1 MFFILFYTADLYR
14 INYLCSLDLK
24 SAFIITKKPQL
35 SFDLYLMEDQIN
47 AAEKSTSISAEIC
60 QWSGA
65 VFGIL
70 FGLGFFLAEVQKNDL
85 KSLPWW
91 KPISALVAGA
101 AVSAHGNNVAN
112 NKRTAELT
120 ALLVRSTNSASE
132 LPIAKSSEYSDL
144 LEDSDNQ

>member
-1 MFFILFYTADLYR
+1 MFIRCEKCFYIDYEIT
-14 INYLCSLDLK
+14 NY
-24 SAFIITKKPQL
+24 AFD
-35 SFDLYLMEDQIN
+35 FYLMEDQIN
-47 AAEKSTSISAEIC
+47 AAEKSTSVSAEIC

-70 FGLGFFLAEVQKNDL
+70 FGVGFFLAEVQKNDL
-85 KSLPWW
+85 KSLHWW

-101 AVSAHGNNVAN
+101 AISAHGSNVVS

-132 LPIAKSSEYSDL
+132 LPIAKLSEYSDL

>member
-1 MFFILFYTADLYR
+1 
-14 INYLCSLDLK
+14 
-24 SAFIITKKPQL
+24 
-35 SFDLYLMEDQIN
+35 MEDQIYTAEN
-47 AAEKSTSISAEIC
+47 AKSISAEIC

-65 VFGIL
+65 LFGVL

-85 KSLPWW
+85 KSIPWW
-91 KPISALVAGA
+91 KPISALIAGA
-101 AVSAHGNNVAN
+101 AVSAHGSNVIN

-132 LPIAKSSEYSDL
+132 LPKAQSPEYSDL

>member
-1 MFFILFYTADLYR
+1 
-14 INYLCSLDLK
+14 
-24 SAFIITKKPQL
+24 
-35 SFDLYLMEDQIN
+35 MEDQIS
-47 AAEKSTSISAEIC
+47 AAENAKSFSAEFC

-65 VFGIL
+65 LFGVFL
-70 FGLGFFLAEVQKNDL
+70 GLGFFLAEVQKNDL

-101 AVSAHGNNVAN
+101 SVSAHGSNVVN

-132 LPIAKSSEYSDL
+132 LPIAKLTEYSDL
-144 LEDSDNQ
+144 LEDSDNK

>member
-1 MFFILFYTADLYR
+1 
-14 INYLCSLDLK
+14 
-24 SAFIITKKPQL
+24 
-35 SFDLYLMEDQIN
+35 MEDQIN

-65 VFGIL
+65 VFGVL
-70 FGLGFFLAEVQKNDL
+70 FGLGFFFAEVQKNNL
-85 KSLPWW
+85 ISLPWW
-91 KPISALVAGA
+91 KPVTALIAGA
-101 AVSAHGNNVAN
+101 AVSAHGSNVVN

-132 LPIAKSSEYSDL
+132 LPISMSSEYSDL

>member
-1 MFFILFYTADLYR
+1 
-14 INYLCSLDLK
+14 
-24 SAFIITKKPQL
+24 
-35 SFDLYLMEDQIN
+35 MEDQIN
-47 AAEKSTSISAEIC
+47 AAEKARSISAEIC

-70 FGLGFFLAEVQKNDL
+70 LGLGFFWSEVQKNDL

-91 KPISALVAGA
+91 KPISALVVGA
-101 AVSAHGNNVAN
+101 AVSGHGSNVVS

-132 LPIAKSSEYSDL
+132 LPIANLPEYSDL

>member
-1 MFFILFYTADLYR
+1 MHW
-14 INYLCSLDLK
+14 INYLCSLDLE
-24 SAFIITKKPQL
+24 SAFIYYEITL
-35 SFDLYLMEDQIN
+35 LVFDFYLMEDQIY

-60 QWSGA
+60 IWSGA

-70 FGLGFFLAEVQKNDL
+70 FGVVFFLAEVQKNDI

-91 KPISALVAGA
+91 KPISVLVAGA
-101 AVSAHGNNVAN
+101 AVSAHGSNVVN

>member
-1 MFFILFYTADLYR
+1 
-14 INYLCSLDLK
+14 
-24 SAFIITKKPQL
+24 
-35 SFDLYLMEDQIN
+35 MEDQIN
-47 AAEKSTSISAEIC
+47 AAEKSTSTFGEIC

-70 FGLGFFLAEVQKNDL
+70 FGVGFFLAEFQKNNL
-85 KSLPWW
+85 KALPWW
-91 KPISALVAGA
+91 KPISALVTGA
-101 AVSAHGNNVAN
+101 AISAHGSNVAN

-132 LPIAKSSEYSDL
+132 LPIAKLTEYSDL

>member
-1 MFFILFYTADLYR
+1 
-14 INYLCSLDLK
+14 
-24 SAFIITKKPQL
+24 
-35 SFDLYLMEDQIN
+35 MEDQIN
-47 AAEKSTSISAEIC
+47 AAEKSTSFSAEIC

-70 FGLGFFLAEVQKNDL
+70 FGIGFFMTEVQKNDL

-91 KPISALVAGA
+91 KPISALIAGA
-101 AVSAHGNNVAN
+101 AVSAHGSNVVN

-132 LPIAKSSEYSDL
+132 LPLAKSPEYSAL

>member
-1 MFFILFYTADLYR
+1 
-14 INYLCSLDLK
+14 
-24 SAFIITKKPQL
+24 
-35 SFDLYLMEDQIN
+35 MEDQIN
-47 AAEKSTSISAEIC
+47 AAEKAKSISAEIC

-70 FGLGFFLAEVQKNDL
+70 FGMGFIFVEVQKNDL

-91 KPISALVAGA
+91 KPITAFIAGSAL
-101 AVSAHGNNVAN
+101 SAHGSNVIN

-132 LPIAKSSEYSDL
+132 LPMAQSSEYSDL
-144 LEDSDNQ
+144 LEDSDNK

>member
-1 MFFILFYTADLYR
+1 MFIRSKKCFY
-14 INYLCSLDLK
+14 INKEITTL
-24 SAFIITKKPQL
+24 AF
-35 SFDLYLMEDQIN
+35 DYCLMEDQIN

-65 VFGIL
+65 IFGIL
-70 FGLGFFLAEVQKNDL
+70 FGLGFLLAEVQKNDL

-101 AVSAHGNNVAN
+101 AVSAHGSNVVN

-120 ALLVRSTNSASE
+120 ALLVRSTNSASD
-132 LPIAKSSEYSDL
+132 LPIAKSTEYSDL

>member
-1 MFFILFYTADLYR
+1 
-14 INYLCSLDLK
+14 
-24 SAFIITKKPQL
+24 
-35 SFDLYLMEDQIN
+35 MEDQIN
-47 AAEKSTSISAEIC
+47 AAEKAKSLSAEVC
-60 QWSGA
+60 QLSGA

-70 FGLGFFLAEVQKNDL
+70 IGLGFFWTEVQRNDL

-101 AVSAHGNNVAN
+101 AISAHGSNVIN

-132 LPIAKSSEYSDL
+132 LPITQLHEYSDL

>member
-1 MFFILFYTADLYR
+1 
-14 INYLCSLDLK
+14 
-24 SAFIITKKPQL
+24 
-35 SFDLYLMEDQIN
+35 MEDQIN
-47 AAEKSTSISAEIC
+47 AAENAKSISAEVC

-70 FGLGFFLAEVQKNDL
+70 FGIGFLLVEVQKNDL
-85 KSLPWW
+85 KALPWW
-91 KPISALVAGA
+91 KPITALVAGA
-101 AVSAHGNNVAN
+101 AVSAHGSNVVN

-132 LPIAKSSEYSDL
+132 LPIAKLPEYSDL

>member
-1 MFFILFYTADLYR
+1 
-14 INYLCSLDLK
+14 
-24 SAFIITKKPQL
+24 
-35 SFDLYLMEDQIN
+35 MEDQIN

-60 QWSGA
+60 QWAGT

-70 FGLGFFLAEVQKNDL
+70 FGIGFFLAEFQKNDL
-85 KSLPWW
+85 KSFPWW
-91 KPISALVAGA
+91 KPISAFVAGA
-101 AVSAHGNNVAN
+101 AVSAHGSNVIN

-132 LPIAKSSEYSDL
+132 LPLANSPEYSDL